1 MRQRIAAG
9 EWQKGEALPSVAEL
23 AAEYG
28 VARGTVTKALGRLA
42 ADGLV
47 EIVPSWGTF
56 VTGSTSQ
63 A

>member
-9 EWQKGEALPSVAEL
+9 EWQAGEALPSVADL
-23 AAEYG
+23 AAEYD

-47 EIVPSWGTF
+47 EIVASWGTF
-56 VTGSTSQ
+56 VR
-63 A
+63 